1 LKRNLLTIQLNEL
14 YLKLDAAT
22 PFRRIVFDN
31 IERASKK
38 KRKKKNGL
46 RNGKTEYIDTNK
58 KTVKK
63 EMYKDGKQKNN
74 FLRATESIYHS
85 NTRLLNNGFLTQ
97 ALKMKKI
104 TLFLTINIQL

>member
-1 LKRNLLTIQLNEL
+1 LTIQLNEL

-58 KTVKK
+58 KTVNK

-74 FLRATESIYHS
+74 FKS
-85 NTRLLNNGFLTQ
+85 NR
-97 ALKMKKI
+97 
-104 TLFLTINIQL
+104 INISQQYSLVEAMDFLHKH